1 MSAEE
6 LVVVEDGPVLTV
18 LFNRPAQRNAMTWAM
33 YQGLVAACERAD
45 TEDAIRVLVLR
56 GAGGAAF
63 VAGTDI
69 AQFAAFG
76 SGADGVEYE
85 RATTE
90 ILTRLAAVTV
100 PTVGVIEG
108 FCVGAGL
115 AIAAACDLRIAT
127 PGSRFGVPIARTLGN
142 CLSASTLALISG
154 HLGPART
161 LDLLLTA
168 RLATTEELA
177 PTGFLAEITEDPD
190 AALAA
195 LVKQLTTHAP
205 LTMWATKTALHRL
218 REAAT
223 VPDEDIVAA
232 VYGSADFQAGVAAFT
247 AKKSPNWTGR

>member
-6 LVVVEDGPVLTV
+6 LVVTEDGPVLTV
-18 LFNRPAQRNAMTWAM
+18 LFNRPAQRNAMTWTM
-33 YQGLVAACERAD
+33 YEGLVAACERAD
-45 TEDAIRVLVLR
+45 GEDAIRVLVLR

-69 AQFAAFG
+69 AQFARFT

-85 RATTE
+85 RRTTE

-142 CLSASTLALISG
+142 CLSAGTLALISG
-154 HLGPART
+154 HFGPART

-168 RLATTEELA
+168 RLGTARELE
-177 PTGFLAEITEDPD
+177 PTGFLSEITDDPD

-195 LVKQLTTHAP
+195 LVKQLVTHAP
-205 LTMWATKTALHRL
+205 LTMWATKAALRRL
-218 REAAT
+218 RDAST
-223 VPDEDIVAA
+223 VPDADILAA
-232 VYGSADFQAGVAAFT
+232 VYGSADFRTGVAAFT
-247 AKKSPNWTGR
+247 GKQSSNWTGR